1 MRARPGVAAR
11 PSGGCRVASLARPEA
26 RSCRAGRGRRPVRPA
41 ARIDRWLD
49 DLSAT
54 LETASTLVARGRDDF
69 GRDPAIPLA
78 FEALSNRVGD
88 LAKRLVSADPS
99 RFSDPLWSQ
108 AARNRD
114 FVVHHYDR
122 VDADGLWVTV
132 SRSFPEL
139 ARLVER
145 IRA

>member
-1 MRARPGVAAR
+1 M
-11 PSGGCRVASLARPEA
+11 
-26 RSCRAGRGRRPVRPA
+26 RPA
-41 ARIDRWLD
+41 DRIDRWLD
-49 DLSAT
+49 DLAAT
-54 LETASTLVARGRDDF
+54 LETASSLVARGRDDF
-69 GRDPAIPLA
+69 DRDPAIPLA

-88 LAKRLVSADPS
+88 LAKRLVAADPS

-122 VDADGLWVTV
+122 VDADALWVTV

-139 ARLVER
+139 ASLVELVR
-145 IRA
+145 D

>member
-1 MRARPGVAAR
+1 MRPDV
-11 PSGGCRVASLARPEA
+11 
-26 RSCRAGRGRRPVRPA
+26 
-41 ARIDRWLD
+41 RIDRWLD

-54 LETASTLVARGRDDF
+54 LETASTLVARGHKDF
-69 GRDPAIPLA
+69 VRDPAIPLA

-88 LAKRLVSADPS
+88 LAKRLVAADPS

-114 FVVHHYDR
+114 FVVHHDDR
-122 VDADGLWVTV
+122 VDADALWVTV

-139 ARLVER
+139 AELVER
-145 IRA
+145 IRG

>member
-1 MRARPGVAAR
+1 MK
-11 PSGGCRVASLARPEA
+11 SGDRV
-26 RSCRAGRGRRPVRPA
+26 
-41 ARIDRWLD
+41 DRWLA

-54 LETASTLVARGRDDF
+54 LDAAAELVARGRDEFD
-69 GRDPAIPLA
+69 RDPALPLA

-88 LAKRLVSADPS
+88 LSKRLTAADPA
-99 RFSDPLWSQ
+99 RFDDPLWSQ

-122 VDADGLWVTV
+122 VDAQALWVTV

-139 ARLVER
+139 HQLVER
-145 IRA
+145 VG

>member
-1 MRARPGVAAR
+1 MKPAD
-11 PSGGCRVASLARPEA
+11 RV
-26 RSCRAGRGRRPVRPA
+26 
-41 ARIDRWLD
+41 DRWLD
-49 DLSAT
+49 DLASA
-54 LETASTLVARGRDDF
+54 LGTASQLVERGRGEFDH
-69 GRDPAIPLA
+69 DPAVPLA

-88 LAKRLVSADPS
+88 LAKRLVAADPT

-122 VDADGLWVTV
+122 IDSDALWVTV

-139 ARLVER
+139 SEILRRVR
-145 IRA
+145 N